1 MSLEAKETKAKLNY
15 LDYIKLKGFCPAK
28 ETTNKTKRQP
38 TEWEKIF
45 ANDISNK
52 GLVSKIH
59 KEPIQLNTKNTPNNL
74 IKKWTEDMNRHF
86 LEEDI
91 QMANGHMK
99 RCST

>member
-1 MSLEAKETKAKLNY
+1 MKLETVKILEEIIGRNFSDIGHNNVFLDMSLEAKETKAKLNY

-52 GLVSKIH
+52 GLVSKI
-59 KEPIQLNTKNTPNNL
+59 
-74 IKKWTEDMNRHF
+74 
-86 LEEDI
+86 
-91 QMANGHMK
+91 
-99 RCST
+99 